1 MRRVMLYPWSMSELT
16 LVRLTRSPTAPT
28 FGVLMVAGVPV
39 LLTLELPERFNAP
52 NVSCIPAGRYVANK
66 TENRHTSSGSVI
78 PVTLEV
84 VVPGRS
90 GILFHVGNTVADT
103 HGCILVGMEFASHGL
118 AYSRVAMD
126 KFEELIS
133 DETDYEIDII
143 YGSGS

>member
-1 MRRVMLYPWSMSELT
+1 MLYPWSMSDLT

-28 FGVLMVAGVPV
+28 FGVLMVAGAPV

-52 NVSCIPAGRYVANK
+52 NVSCIPVGRYVANK
-66 TENRHTSSGSVI
+66 TENRHASSGSVI

-126 KFEELIS
+126 KLEDIIF

-143 YGSGS
+143 YATGS